1 VFGPGTPVPKAA
13 REVLAAVRDVRER
26 ARRA

>member
-13 REVLAAVRDVRER
+13 REVLAAIR
-26 ARRA
+26 AKRA